1 MIAVIAA
8 IVGMTVIG
16 LPITLAID
24 RHARGGAL
32 VGLSFLYGSGAV
44 FLAML
49 FLPWN
54 LPLIVVALIVA
65 STAAWWSARRPRRA
79 GAAEVPSTTLGTGSG
94 ATPGRW
100 RAIAMVADVAAVTTL
115 AGYALFA
122 TLAPPWEWDFWA
134 IWGLKARVFFERGGI
149 DWRFLESR
157 WNAFAHPDYPLLVP
171 LNFDFLALVSG
182 GWNDRWFGILFV
194 ACAVALVLIVR
205 DLAEREV
212 PQPFASLIA
221 LVIAGLACTRYVG
234 LAEGAFVAFGTAAI
248 LFLRNARFVHA
259 ALLFGLAA
267 STKQEGVTLLMAAV
281 LALVLAGRARDALR
295 LWPAFAIAA
304 PWWIFALAHRLQSDL
319 LASGILERAHA
330 RLARFGDFASLMSR
344 WTPDVTLWL
353 LVPAA
358 ILVARAS
365 DRRREAPYLLILVL
379 QSAAMV
385 FAYLTTPYGLQW
397 HIATSWPR
405 LARQLEPA
413 AAFIVLVLLAKIFRR
428 EEDQAHAEARSDH

>member
-8 IVGMTVIG
+8 ILGMTVIG

-24 RHARGGAL
+24 RDARGGAL
-32 VGLSFLYGSGAV
+32 VGLSFLYSSGAV

-49 FLPWN
+49 FLPWS
-54 LPLIVVALIVA
+54 LPLIVVALIA
-65 STAAWWSARRPRRA
+65 ISAAAWWGAGALAGAFLPRRA
-79 GAAEVPSTTLGTGSG
+79 PAGAPAPHFRFALLADAVTTL
-94 ATPGRW
+94 
-100 RAIAMVADVAAVTTL
+100 TL

-134 IWGLKARVFFERGGI
+134 IWGLKARVFFEHGGI
-149 DWRFLESR
+149 DWRFLESQ

-194 ACAVALVLIVR
+194 AYAVALVLIVR
-205 DLAEREV
+205 DLARLEV
-212 PQPFASLIA
+212 RQPVASLIA

-259 ALLFGLAA
+259 ALLFGLGA
-267 STKQEGVTLLMAAV
+267 STKQEGVTLLIAAV
-281 LALVLAGRARDALR
+281 LALILAGRARDAIR

-319 LASGILERAHA
+319 LASGMLERAHA
-330 RLARFGDFASLMSR
+330 RLARFGDLASLMSR
-344 WTPDVTLWL
+344 WTPEVTLWL
-353 LVPAA
+353 LVLAA

-365 DRRREAPYLLILVL
+365 DRRRQAPYLLILVL
-379 QSAAMV
+379 QFAAML
-385 FAYLTTPYGLQW
+385 FAYVTTPYGLQW
-397 HIATSWPR
+397 HIVTSWPR
-405 LARQLEPA
+405 LARQLAPA
-413 AAFIVLVLLAKIFRR
+413 ATFIALVLLAKILRR
-428 EEDQAHAEARSDH
+428 EEDHAHAEARSDH